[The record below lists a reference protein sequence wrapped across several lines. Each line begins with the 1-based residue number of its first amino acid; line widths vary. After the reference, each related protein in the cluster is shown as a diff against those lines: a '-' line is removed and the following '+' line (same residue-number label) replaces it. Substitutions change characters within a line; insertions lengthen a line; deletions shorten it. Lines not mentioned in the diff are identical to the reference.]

1 MVSANGWAGDKSNR
15 CGSQGQRRFQSFGNR
30 AGRERKGLAWPKKG
44 KEDRRITMTLTEL
57 SRKRGSNSP
66 VEQIALETAAT
77 TRLLEAEG
85 ILDYS
90 GHVSTRIPGR
100 DAFVI
105 QIGSTSRAEVGPESM
120 LVVDYDGK
128 VLEGDG
134 QPPSELPIHLEI
146 FRARPDVQSVLHS
159 HMELAIA
166 FTMMEGVKLVPMRAR
181 ASRWKSGIPTDPD
194 PSHIKLPEQGRALAR
209 TLGPHHAVLM
219 RAHGLCLVAESVRA
233 LFIDAVHFKEN
244 ATAQMQALQ
253 AGAKPIPLTDAEIEQ
268 IERMEMRDWHI
279 KKLWNYYIR
288 KANAENVLPQSW
300 ADELLPTKEML
311 KRDRVLK

>member
-1 MVSANGWAGDKSNR
+1 MSSL
-15 CGSQGQRRFQSFGNR
+15 RR
-30 AGRERKGLAWPKKG
+30 GR
-44 KEDRRITMTLTEL
+44 RRLKMTVTDI
-57 SRKRGSNSP
+57 SRKTKGSNSGAEG
-66 VEQIALETAAT
+66 VMLEAAAV
-77 TRLLEAEG
+77 TRLLVAER

-90 GHVSTRIPGR
+90 GHVSARIPGR
-100 DAFVI
+100 DAFVV
-105 QIGSTSRAEVGPESM
+105 QIGSQSRAELSPETM

-146 FRARPDVQSVLHS
+146 LKARPDVQSVLHS

-166 FTMMEGVKLVPMRAR
+166 FTMMQGVRLVPMRAR

-194 PSHIKLPEQGRALAR
+194 PSHIKLVEQGRALAK

-219 RAHGLCLVAESVRA
+219 RAHGLGLVAESVRA

-253 AGAKPIPLTDAEIEQ
+253 AGARPLPLTQAEIAQ

-279 KKLWNYYIR
+279 KKLWNYYVR
-288 KANAENVLPQSW
+288 NGLKDGVLPRDW
-300 ADELLPTKEML
+300 GDALLPTKEML
-311 KRDRVLK
+311 RRDRMTN

>member
-1 MVSANGWAGDKSNR
+1 MT
-15 CGSQGQRRFQSFGNR
+15 
-30 AGRERKGLAWPKKG
+30 
-44 KEDRRITMTLTEL
+44 ITEI
-57 SRKRGSNSP
+57 SRKAPSAAAP
-66 VEQIALETAAT
+66 AEKTALEAAAV
-77 TRLLEAEG
+77 TRLLVSQG

-105 QIGSTSRAEVGPESM
+105 QIGSTSRAEVSPDSM
-120 LVVDYDGK
+120 LVVDYDGN

-146 FRARPDVQSVLHS
+146 FRARPDVQAILHS

-166 FTMMEGVKLVPMRAR
+166 FTMMEGVKLLPMRAR
-181 ASRWKSGIPTDPD
+181 ATRWKSGIPTDSD
-194 PSHIKLPEQGRALAR
+194 PSHIKLPEQGRALAK

-219 RAHGLCLVAESVRA
+219 RAHGLTLVAESAEA

-253 AGAKPIPLTDAEIEQ
+253 AGAKPLPLTDGEIEQ
-268 IERMEMRDWHI
+268 IEKMEMRDWHI
-279 KKLWNYYIR
+279 KKLWNYYVR
-288 KANAENVLPQSW
+288 KGLTEGVLPGEWGQP
-300 ADELLPTKEML
+300 LIPTREML
-311 KRDRVLK
+311 TRDHTY

>member
-1 MVSANGWAGDKSNR
+1 MA
-15 CGSQGQRRFQSFGNR
+15 
-30 AGRERKGLAWPKKG
+30 
-44 KEDRRITMTLTEL
+44 ITSM
-57 SRKRGSNSP
+57 SRKNEVPAPPGAAAG
-66 VEQIALETAAT
+66 IALESAAV
-77 TRLLEAEG
+77 TRLLEEHG

-90 GHVSTRIPGR
+90 GHVSARIPGR

-105 QIGSTSRAEVGPESM
+105 QIGSTSRAELGPESM

-128 VLEGDG
+128 VIEGEG
-134 QPPSELPIHLEI
+134 TPPSELPIHTEI
-146 FRARPDVQSVLHS
+146 LRSRPDVQAVLHS
-159 HMELAIA
+159 HMEIAIA
-166 FTMMEGVKLVPMRAR
+166 FTMMEGVTLLPMRAR

-194 PSHIKLPEQGRALAR
+194 PSHIKLVEQGRALAK

-233 LFIDAVHFKEN
+233 LFVDAVHFKEN

-253 AGAKPIPLTDAEIEQ
+253 AGARPLPLTQAEIAQ

-288 KANAENVLPQSW
+288 KGLKEGALPREWS
-300 ADELLPTKEML
+300 DKLVPSKETM
-311 KRDRVLK
+311 KRDRVLND